1 MKVLKQVGPFGKA
14 QAFLEGFVYSAT
26 RSAMFMELLEEM
38 DKLEKVISGDAP
50 DEERKIAEMLHKQLE
65 QQFIL
70 MITPVETRDKA
81 RTRKNI

>member
-1 MKVLKQVGPFGKA
+1 MKVLKQVGPFGEA
-14 QAFLEGFVYSAT
+14 EAFLEGFVYNAT

-38 DKLEKVISGDAP
+38 DKLEKVISDGSE
-50 DEERKIAEMLHKQLE
+50 EEREIAEMLHKQLE

-70 MITPVETRDKA
+70 MITPVDTSDKA